1 MKTEVDSKTEK
12 KKKFKKRYWLL
23 VDLAIAAFILV
34 LFLYKPANYKPL
46 GSDYERNRIHPYL
59 TYLSSEIYNGA
70 QLQEPFEVVVIEK
83 NINEA
88 IANWSE
94 VSESIILS
102 SPMVR
107 FEAGCIELMATA
119 NTKGV
124 EFIASIVLEPE
135 IGKEGLLNLR
145 VAKVK
150 VGAMN
155 ITPLARVIAR
165 RMYAQQLAGM
175 PIDTEDWRTKIAGAI
190 LNGEPFDPIFPAEDK
205 KVRLE
210 QITIHK
216 EKLIL
221 RLVPPTHHS
230 P

>member
-1 MKTEVDSKTEK
+1 MKTHK
-12 KKKFKKRYWLL
+12 KRKFKKRYWLL
-23 VDLAIAAFILV
+23 VDLAVAVVILT
-34 LFLYKPANYKPL
+34 LLLYKPAGYQPL
-46 GSDYERNRIHPYL
+46 GTDYKLGRVHPYL

-94 VSESIILS
+94 ESESTRLS

-107 FEAGCIELMATA
+107 FEAGCIELMAMA
-119 NTKGV
+119 DMKGV
-124 EFIASIVLEPE
+124 ELVVTVRLEPQ
-135 IGKEGLLNLR
+135 IGKQGLLNLR

-155 ITPLARVIAR
+155 ITPLARLIAK

-175 PIDTEDWRTKIAGAI
+175 PIDTEDWRAKIAGAL
-190 LNGEPFDPIFPAEDK
+190 LNNEPFDPVFPAEDK

-221 RLVPPTHHS
+221 RLVPAAHYGP
-230 P
+230 